1 MSHTPN
7 ARVAAGPAFTDACR
21 QAAHP
26 TRPPAR
32 PTSPLDQPT
41 HQPTHQARQARPA
54 PAALRRNKR
63 LAALLASGLVAA
75 GVLNALGWAFAPA
88 HASHAKVAVTRPV
101 SIRT

>member
-7 ARVAAGPAFTDACR
+7 ARVAAGPDFTDACR
-21 QAAHP
+21 QAAIQAAHQP
-26 TRPPAR
+26 GHQPA
-32 PTSPLDQPT
+32 DQPT